1 MFVSGSKINHSQQ
14 HCKQYTNTQH
24 LSYGSQH
31 EQHYFKVQHTKEGRH
46 NRSCRIKHQLLP
58 YRKLH
63 EKLQP
68 VDPYITRVK
77 GIFVTIACKP
87 KDVVEATFV
96 HPYRKIFNDDIHKDG
111 YASKFGII
119 GKNTNISI
127 GDPSFS
133 FYSTLYSSEST
144 QANASVGRQ
153 ILEQSRLQRKIK
165 YKQMVPQIWRM
176 TVFKTT
182 MSLIM

>member
-1 MFVSGSKINHSQQ
+1 M
-14 HCKQYTNTQH
+14 
-24 LSYGSQH
+24 
-31 EQHYFKVQHTKEGRH
+31 
-46 NRSCRIKHQLLP
+46 
-58 YRKLH
+58 
-63 EKLQP
+63 
-68 VDPYITRVK
+68 
-77 GIFVTIACKP
+77 IFVTIACKP

-96 HPYRKIFNDDIHKDG
+96 HPYRKIFNDDIHEDG

-127 GDPSFS
+127 GDPSFT
-133 FYSTLYSSEST
+133 FYSTLYSSKST

-153 ILEQSRLQRKIK
+153 ILEQLRLQRKIK
-165 YKQMVPQIWRM
+165 YKQMVPQIMRM